1 MRSFNLSALAV
12 RERAITLFFIFASA
26 FAGIYAYFHLGRAED
41 PSFTIKVLTVTAVW
55 PGATAQEM
63 QDLVAEPLEKR
74 LQELRWYDRVE
85 TITRPGLALMTLQLI
100 DKTPP
105 KEVPD
110 QFYQARKKLGD
121 EARKLPQGA
130 IGPFVNDEYSDVSF
144 ALYSVEAPGFP
155 LRQLTRVAEELRQRF
170 LHVPGVKKVDIVG
183 EQEERIFVEFSYPR
197 LTTLGISP
205 AEIFSALSRQNAVTP
220 AGSVDTDGAQVFV
233 RLDGAYTDIDKI
245 RDTPIV
251 AGKQSFK
258 LSDIANVTRGYEDP
272 ATFVIRHNGESSLL
286 LSVVM
291 KEGWNGLDLGD
302 ALRAESEKISAS
314 LPMGVSLKKV
324 TDQAVNISSAVNEFM
339 VKFAMAVGV
348 VMLVS
353 LLSLG
358 WRVGIVVVAAIPLTL
373 GAVFVIMMITDRV
386 FDRITLGALI
396 ISLGLLVDDA
406 IIAIESMVVKMEEGM
421 DRIRAAAY
429 AWSHTAAPMLAGTL
443 VTVIGFL
450 PVGFARSTAGEYAGN
465 IFWIVGF
472 SLIASWI
479 VAVVFTPYL
488 GVKLLPE
495 IKTVKGGH
503 AGIYSTPGYQRF
515 RQLVTWCVRKKYTVA
530 GIVVGAFLMAGGGMA
545 VVKKQFFPN
554 SDRPELLVEVQ
565 LPLGTSIETTSAAAK
580 KIEHWLSE
588 QPESKIVTSYIGAGA
603 PRFFFSYNPE
613 LPDPSFAK
621 IVVLTPNAEAR
632 DHLKLRLRQAAA
644 DGLAPEARIRATQ
657 LVFGPYSPFP
667 VAFRVMGPDPAK
679 VREIA
684 RSVEEIMRNDPNM
697 RTVNVDWGERVPKL
711 HFVLDQ
717 ERLQLIGLS
726 PEEAARQLQ
735 FLLNGQT
742 ITQVRENIRAVNVVV
757 RSAGPERL
765 DPTKLENFTLMTRNG
780 KPIPLSQI
788 GRVEI
793 QAEDPLVKRRDRVP
807 TITVRG
813 DNIESTQ
820 PPDVSSRIWAK
831 LAPLRKALPENY
843 RIEMAGSI
851 EEATKANSALAPL
864 FPIMLLLML
873 AVIIIQVRSFSA
885 MWMVMLTGPLGLIGA
900 VPALLIFQQPF
911 GFNAILGLIGLSGIL
926 MRNTLILIGQIHSNQ
941 ADGLDPY
948 HAIIEATVQRS
959 RPVIL
964 TALAAVLAFIPL
976 THSVFWGSMAYV
988 LIGGTAVGTVLTLA
1002 FLPALYAIWFRV
1014 SDGDAVRCNHG
1025 QQAPPVAD
1033 LIYEDTSQRASHG
1046 QSAFAKV

>member
-1 MRSFNLSALAV
+1 MQYFNLSAVAV
-12 RERAITLFFIFASA
+12 RERGITLFFIIASA
-26 FAGIYAYFHLGRAED
+26 CAGLYAYFHLGRAED

-55 PGATAQEM
+55 PGASAEEM
-63 QDLVAEPLEKR
+63 QNLVAEPLEKR

-85 TITRPGLALMTLQLI
+85 TVTRPGLALMTLQLL

-105 KEVPD
+105 NEVPE

-121 EARKLPQGA
+121 EARNLPQGA
-130 IGPFVNDEYSDVSF
+130 MGPFVNDEYSDVSF
-144 ALYSVEAPGFP
+144 ALYSVEAPGLP
-155 LRQLTRVAEELRQRF
+155 PRRLTRIAEELRQRI

-183 EQEERIFVEFSYPR
+183 EQEERIFVEFSHAR

-205 AEIFSALSRQNAVTP
+205 ADIFSSLSRQNAVTP
-220 AGSVDTDGAQVFV
+220 AGSVDTDGKQVYV
-233 RLDGAYTDIDKI
+233 RLDGAYSDMEKI

-251 AGKQSFK
+251 VGGQSFK
-258 LSDIANVTRGYEDP
+258 LSDIAEVTRGYEDP
-272 ATFVIRHNGESSLL
+272 ATFLIRHNGESALL

-302 ALRAESEKISAS
+302 ALRAESDKISSS
-314 LPMGVSLKKV
+314 LPLGVGLKKI

-339 VKFAMAVGV
+339 VKFAMAVCV

-373 GAVFVIMMITDRV
+373 GAVFVIMMVTDRA

-421 DRIRAAAY
+421 DRIQSAAY

-450 PVGFARSTAGEYAGN
+450 PVGFARSSAGEYAGN

-472 SLIASWI
+472 ALIASWI
-479 VAVVFTPYL
+479 VAVVFTPYM
-488 GVKLLPE
+488 GVKLLPD
-495 IKTVKGGH
+495 IKATERGH
-503 AGIYSTPGYQRF
+503 QGLYSTPAYQRF
-515 RQLVTWCVRKKYTVA
+515 RRFISWCVKRKYTVA
-530 GIVVGAFLMAGGGMA
+530 AIVVGAFIMAGAGMT

-565 LPLGTSIETTSAAAK
+565 LPLGTSIETTSKAAK
-580 KIEHWLSE
+580 KVEDWLSE

-621 IVVLTPNAEAR
+621 IVVLTPDAQAR
-632 DHLKLRLRQAAA
+632 DRLKWRLRQAVV
-644 DGLAPEARIRATQ
+644 DNMAPEARIRATQ

-667 VAFRVMGPDPAK
+667 VAFRVSGPDPES

-684 RSVEEIMRNDPNM
+684 HSVEETMRRDPSM
-697 RTVNVDWGERVPKL
+697 RTVNVDWGERAPTL

-726 PEEAARQLQ
+726 PEEAAQQLQ

-742 ITQVRENIRAVNVVV
+742 ITQVREDIRAVNVVV
-757 RSAGPERL
+757 RSAGNERL
-765 DPTKLENFTLMTRNG
+765 DPAKLEDFTLTTRNG
-780 KPIPLSQI
+780 KRIPLSQI
-788 GRVEI
+788 GRIEVQSE
-793 QAEDPLVKRRDRVP
+793 EPLIKRRDRVP

-813 DNIESTQ
+813 DNVEMTQ
-820 PPDVSSRIWAK
+820 PPDVSSRIWAE
-831 LAPLRKALPENY
+831 LAPIREALPEGY

-851 EEATKANSALAPL
+851 EEAKKANSALAPL
-864 FPIMLLLML
+864 FPLMLLLML

-900 VPALLIFQQPF
+900 VPTLLIFQQPF

-926 MRNTLILIGQIHSNQ
+926 MRNTLILIGQIDSNQ

-1014 SDGDAVRCNHG
+1014 SDVDTGHTTQSNATG
-1025 QQAPPVAD
+1025 LAAD
-1033 LIYEDTSQRASHG
+1033 VTLEMTQ
-1046 QSAFAKV
+1046 

>member
-12 RERAITLFFIFASA
+12 RERAITLFFILASA
-26 FAGIYAYFHLGRAED
+26 CAGIYAYFQLGRAED

-85 TITRPGLALMTLQLI
+85 TITRPGLALMTLQLA

-130 IGPFVNDEYSDVSF
+130 LGPFINDEYSDVSF

-183 EQEERIFVEFSYPR
+183 EQQERIFVEFSYPR

-205 AEIFSALSRQNAVTP
+205 ADIFSALARQNAVTP

-251 AGKQSFK
+251 AGNQSFK
-258 LSDIANVTRGYEDP
+258 LSDIAQVTRGYEDP

-302 ALRAESEKISAS
+302 ALRAESDKVSSS
-314 LPMGVSLKKV
+314 LPLGVSLKKI

-339 VKFAMAVGV
+339 VKFAMAVCV

-406 IIAIESMVVKMEEGM
+406 IIAIESMVVKMEEGI
-421 DRIRAAAY
+421 DRIQAAAY

-472 SLIASWI
+472 ALIASWI
-479 VAVVFTPYL
+479 VAVAFTPYL

-515 RQLVTWCVRKKYTVA
+515 RHFVTWCVRKKYLVA
-530 GIVVGAFLMAGGGMA
+530 GIVVAAFLMAGGGMA

-565 LPLGTSIETTSAAAK
+565 LPLGTSIETTSAAAR

-632 DHLKLRLRQAAA
+632 DRLKLRLRQATA
-644 DGLAPEARIRATQ
+644 DGLAPEARVRATQ

-667 VAFRVMGPDPAK
+667 VAFRVMGTDPAK
-679 VREIA
+679 LREIA
-684 RSVEEIMRNDPNM
+684 CSVEEIMRNDPNM

-726 PEEAARQLQ
+726 PQEAAQQLQ

-742 ITQVRENIRAVNVVV
+742 ITQVREDIRTVNVVV

-765 DPTKLENFTLMTRNG
+765 DPAKLENFTLTTRQG
-780 KPIPLSQI
+780 KRIPLSQI
-788 GRVEI
+788 GQAEIQVEI

-813 DNIESTQ
+813 DNVESTQ
-820 PPDVSSRIWAK
+820 PPDVSSAIWAK
-831 LAPLRKALPENY
+831 LAPLRKSLPENY

-900 VPALLIFQQPF
+900 VPTLLIFQQPF

-948 HAIIEATVQRS
+948 QAIIEATVQRS

-976 THSVFWGSMAYV
+976 TNSVFWGSMAYV

-1014 SDGDAVRCNHG
+1014 SYVDAVRRNQG
-1025 QQAPPVAD
+1025 EQTPPVAD
-1033 LIYEDTSQRASHG
+1033 SDL
-1046 QSAFAKV
+1046 

>member
-41 PSFTIKVLTVTAVW
+41 PSFTIKVLTVSAVW

-85 TITRPGLALMTLQLI
+85 TITRPGLALMKLQLV

-105 KEVPD
+105 KEVSE
-110 QFYQARKKLGD
+110 QFYQARKKLDD

-144 ALYSVEAPGFP
+144 ALYSVEAPDLP
-155 LRQLTRVAEELRQRF
+155 LRRLTRVAEDLRQRF

-183 EQEERIFVEFSYPR
+183 EQQERIFVDFSYTK
-197 LTTLGISP
+197 LAMLGVSP
-205 AEIFSALSRQNAVTP
+205 ADIFTSLSRQNAVTP

-233 RLDGAYTDIDKI
+233 RLDGAYTDIEKI

-258 LSDIANVTRGYEDP
+258 LSDIAEVTRGYEDP
-272 ATFVIRHNGESSLL
+272 ATFAIRHNGESSLL

-291 KEGWNGLDLGD
+291 KDGWNGLDLGD
-302 ALRAESEKISAS
+302 ALRAESDKISSS
-314 LPMGVSLKKV
+314 LPLGVSLKKI

-339 VKFAMAVGV
+339 IKFAMAVCV

-373 GAVFVIMMITDRV
+373 GAVFVIMMVTDRV

-421 DRIRAAAY
+421 DRIEAAAY

-443 VTVIGFL
+443 VTVVGFL

-472 SLIASWI
+472 SLIASWV
-479 VAVVFTPYL
+479 VAVFFTPYL

-495 IKTVKGGH
+495 VKPIEGGH
-503 AGIYSTPGYQRF
+503 AGIYSTPGYQRL
-515 RQLVTWCVRKKYTVA
+515 RRLVTWCVKRKYTVA
-530 GIVVGAFLMAGGGMA
+530 AIVAGAFLMAGGGMA
-545 VVKKQFFPN
+545 MVKKQFFPN

-565 LPLGTSIETTSAAAK
+565 LPLGTSIETTSAAVK
-580 KIEHWLSE
+580 RVERWLSE
-588 QPESKIVTSYIGAGA
+588 QPESQTVTSYVGAGA

-621 IVVLTPNAEAR
+621 MVVLTKNAEAR

-679 VREIA
+679 LREIA
-684 RSVEEIMRNDPNM
+684 RGVEKIMRDDPNM
-697 RTVNVDWGERVPKL
+697 RTVNVDWGERVPGS
-711 HFVLDQ
+711 HFILDQ

-726 PEEAARQLQ
+726 PEEVARQIQ

-742 ITQVRENIRAVNVVV
+742 ITQVREDIRTVDLVA
-757 RSAGPERL
+757 RSAGPQRL
-765 DPTKLENFTLMTRNG
+765 DPSKLEDFTLMTRDG
-780 KPIPLSQI
+780 KAIPLGQI

-793 QAEDPLVKRRDRVP
+793 QPEDPLVKRRDRVP
-807 TITVRG
+807 TITVQG
-813 DNIESTQ
+813 DNVETTQ
-820 PPDVSSRIWAK
+820 PPDVSSGIWTR
-831 LAPLRKALPENY
+831 LASLRESLPEDY

-851 EEATKANSALAPL
+851 EEAKKANSALGPL
-864 FPIMLLLML
+864 FPVMLLFML
-873 AVIIIQVRSFSA
+873 AIIIIQVRSFSA

-926 MRNTLILIGQIHSNQ
+926 MRNTLILIGQVHSNQ
-941 ADGLDPY
+941 ADGLDLY

-1014 SDGDAVRCNHG
+1014 EQSQMEGEALSDLPRIA
-1025 QQAPPVAD
+1025 
-1033 LIYEDTSQRASHG
+1033 
-1046 QSAFAKV
+1046 